1 METEHR
7 DPEKAELM
15 VTAQDAL
22 FVRVDVEAFTQ
33 GLQVANLQTF
43 GIELQDAVKPCV
55 AEALP
60 ARYEMKTPIA
70 TVLWSKDDGRI
81 AAWKREY
88 DFDAG

>member
-1 METEHR
+1 
-7 DPEKAELM
+7 M
-15 VTAQDAL
+15 VAAHDAL
-22 FVRVDVEAFTQ
+22 LVGVDVEALTQ

-43 GIELQDAVKPCV
+43 GVQLQDAVKACV

-81 AAWKREY
+81 AARKREY